1 MKKYLAL
8 IKIQFKS
15 NFCYRVSTYA
25 GIVVGILQVFV
36 MYYIWSEVYRNTDN
50 IAGFDKEQ
58 IVTYFIFST
67 VIYRLIELGITLRV
81 SDLVRSG
88 EIALFVVKPINFI
101 NNLFFESVGTLATD
115 LFTMVLP
122 ISVFCGI
129 CFNVYLQK
137 SILSLL
143 AFIVSMLIA
152 VSISIYIDILFGL
165 FTFWTEN
172 GWGLRVIRQ
181 AVVKLFS
188 GAVIPL
194 AFLPGWFN
202 KLTDFL
208 PFKSLIDTPINIY
221 LNRFTLDTLKLMGA
235 QLFWLV
241 VLMILAKVLYGF
253 IVRRLDING
262 G

>member
-8 IKIQFKS
+8 IRIQFKS
-15 NFCYRVSTYA
+15 NFCYRISTYA

-36 MYYIWSEVYRNTDN
+36 MYYIWGEVYKNSES
-50 IAGFDKEQ
+50 IAGYDKGQ
-58 IVTYFIFST
+58 IITYFIFSI
-67 VIYRLIELGITLRV
+67 VIYRLIEFGITLRV

-101 NNLFFESVGTLATD
+101 TNLFFESVGTLTAS

-122 ISVFCGI
+122 ISIFCGL
-129 CFNVYLQK
+129 CFDIYLQTSFM
-137 SILSLL
+137 SIF
-143 AFIVSMLIA
+143 AFVVSMFIA
-152 VSISIYIDILFGL
+152 VAISLYIDIMFGL
-165 FTFWTEN
+165 LTFWTEN

-181 AVVKLFS
+181 AVIKLFS

-194 AFLPGWFN
+194 AFLPVWFN
-202 KLTDFL
+202 KVTDFL

-221 LNRFTLDTLKLMGA
+221 LNEFSVDTL
-235 QLFWLV
+235 QLIGLQLVWLV
-241 VLMILAKVLYGF
+241 ILMVLSRLLYGF
-253 IVRRLDING
+253 IVKRLDING